1 MVVTSPPM
9 EIPSVLRHK
18 LGEDGATALTG
29 LMESFWQGRIRE
41 LEDAAWR
48 RTEDRL
54 DRVEAA
60 LERLTEAQTRSE
72 ARLDRVEAVLERLT
86 EAQTRT
92 EARVDQLAEAQ
103 QRTEA
108 RLEQLAEAQQRTE
121 ARLEQLAEAQQ
132 RTEAR
137 LEQLAEAQ
145 QRTEAQVSKLVG
157 AIDTLR
163 REVGKLSENIGA
175 GLEGIAKITL
185 PGYLERHLQIRML
198 GPLGEELQ
206 PMVVGPEGREL
217 EIDLAG
223 TGIQEGQTQMVVCE
237 VKSRIYSDDVFRFQD
252 RIEQMRPYLP
262 ERIVPVLFGHRIHPT
277 AQEAAEPLGVL
288 LVGSYQR

>member
-60 LERLTEAQTRSE
+60 LERLTKAQTRSE

-92 EARVDQLAEAQ
+92 EARVD
-103 QRTEA
+103 
-108 RLEQLAEAQQRTE
+108 
-121 ARLEQLAEAQQ
+121 QLAEAQQ

>member
-1 MVVTSPPM
+1 MMLMNPQM
-9 EIPSVLRHK
+9 EVPSVLQHK
-18 LGEDGATALTG
+18 LGEDGAVALTE
-29 LMESFWQGRIRE
+29 MMQTFWQTHLRD

-48 RTEDRL
+48 RTEERL
-54 DRVEAA
+54 DRIEGAI
-60 LERLTEAQTRSE
+60 ERLTLAQGHTGEQVDLLAEAQ
-72 ARLDRVEAVLERLT
+72 A
-86 EAQTRT
+86 RT

-108 RLEQLAEAQQRTE
+108 RLEQLAK
-121 ARLEQLAEAQQ
+121 
-132 RTEAR
+132 
-137 LEQLAEAQ
+137 AQ

-206 PMVVGPEGREL
+206 PMVVGPEGQEL

-223 TGIQEGQTQMVVCE
+223 NGVREGQTQMVVCE

-252 RIEQMRPYLP
+252 RIEQMRAYLP

-277 AQEAAEPLGVL
+277 DQEAAEPLGIL

>member
-1 MVVTSPPM
+1 M

-92 EARVDQLAEAQ
+92 EARVD
-103 QRTEA
+103 
-108 RLEQLAEAQQRTE
+108 QLAEAQQRTE

>member
-1 MVVTSPPM
+1 MMVVTSSPV

-29 LMESFWQGRIRE
+29 LMESFWQGRVRE

-48 RTEDRL
+48 RTEERLDRVEVTLERLVEAQARSEERL
-54 DRVEAA
+54 DRVEAT
-60 LERLTEAQTRSE
+60 LERLA
-72 ARLDRVEAVLERLT
+72 

-92 EARVDQLAEAQ
+92 EARV
-103 QRTEA
+103 
-108 RLEQLAEAQQRTE
+108 EQLAEAQQRTE

-137 LEQLAEAQ
+137 LDQLAEAQ

-163 REVGKLSENIGA
+163 QEVGKLSENIGA

-185 PGYLERHLQIRML
+185 PGYLERHLRIRML

-206 PMVVGPEGREL
+206 PMIVGPEGREL

-252 RIEQMRPYLP
+252 RIEQMHAYLP

-277 AQEAAEPLGVL
+277 AQEAAEPLGIL

>member
-1 MVVTSPPM
+1 MMLMNPQM
-9 EIPSVLRHK
+9 EVPSVLQHK
-18 LGEDGATALTG
+18 LGEDGAVALTE
-29 LMESFWQGRIRE
+29 MMQTFWQTHLRD

-48 RTEDRL
+48 RTEERL
-54 DRVEAA
+54 DRIEGAI
-60 LERLTEAQTRSE
+60 ERLTLAQGHTGEQVEQLAEAQ
-72 ARLDRVEAVLERLT
+72 A
-86 EAQTRT
+86 RT
-92 EARVDQLAEAQ
+92 EARVD
-103 QRTEA
+103 
-108 RLEQLAEAQQRTE
+108 
-121 ARLEQLAEAQQ
+121 
-132 RTEAR
+132 
-137 LEQLAEAQ
+137 QLAEAQ

-223 TGIQEGQTQMVVCE
+223 NGVREGQTQMVVCE

-252 RIEQMRPYLP
+252 RIEQMRAYLP

-277 AQEAAEPLGVL
+277 AQEAAEPLGIL